1 MATFLAGIADTDGI
15 QMTEASVVFAASG
28 GTLDASNVV
37 QLNWDGAVFNGTVQE
52 GKQRL
57 LAAIELIKR
66 RIETARLWPATSA
79 S

>member
-1 MATFLAGIADTDGI
+1 MAVPRAGIADTDGI
-15 QMTEASVVFAASG
+15 QMTENSVVFAASG
-28 GTLDASNVV
+28 GTLDVSNVV
-37 QLNWDGAVFNGTVQE
+37 QLNFDDSVFVMTTQE

-66 RIETARLWPATSA
+66 RVETAKVWPITSA

>member
-1 MATFLAGIADTDGI
+1 MATFYAGIAATDGP
-15 QMTEASVVFAASG
+15 QMIGSDVLFAASG

-37 QLNWDGAVFNGTVQE
+37 QVNWNGDVFAGPGAE

-57 LAAIELIKR
+57 VAALKLLTQ
-66 RIETARLWPATSA
+66 RIETAKVWTVTTA

>member
-1 MATFLAGIADTDGI
+1 MAVFLAGIADTDGI
-15 QMTEASVVFAASG
+15 QMTENSVVFAASG
-28 GTLDASNVV
+28 ATLDSSNLV
-37 QLNWDGAVFNGTVQE
+37 QLNWDGSVFDGTKAE

-66 RIETARLWPATSA
+66 RVETAKLWPVTSA

>member
-1 MATFLAGIADTDGI
+1 MAVFLAGIADTDGI
-15 QMTEASVVFAASG
+15 QMTENSVVFAASG

-37 QLNWDGAVFNGTVQE
+37 QVNWDGTVFDGTTAE

-57 LAAIELIKR
+57 VAALELITR
-66 RIETARLWPATSA
+66 RIQTAKLWPVTSA

>member
-1 MATFLAGIADTDGI
+1 MATFYAGIADTDGI
-15 QMTEASVVFAASG
+15 QLTENSVVFAASG

-37 QLNWDGAVFNGTVQE
+37 QVNWDGAVFAGTTQE

-57 LAAIELIKR
+57 VAALKLITQ
-66 RIETARLWPATSA
+66 RIETAKLWPATSA

>member
-1 MATFLAGIADTDGI
+1 MATAIAGIADTDGI
-15 QMTEASVVFAASG
+15 QMTESSVVFAASG

-37 QLNWDGAVFNGTVQE
+37 QVNFNDAVFTSSQE

-57 LAAIELIKR
+57 VAALELITR
-66 RIETARLWPATSA
+66 RIQTAKLWPVTSA

>member
-1 MATFLAGIADTDGI
+1 MATFYAGIADTDGI
-15 QMTEASVVFAASG
+15 QLTADSVVFAASG

-37 QLNWDGAVFNGTVQE
+37 QVNWDGAVFDETVME

-57 LAAIELIKR
+57 VAALKLITQ
-66 RIETARLWPATSA
+66 RIETAKLWPATSA

>member
-1 MATFLAGIADTDGI
+1 MATRYAGIAATDGI
-15 QMTEASVVFAASG
+15 QMIGSDVVFAASG

-37 QLNWDGAVFNGTVQE
+37 QVNFDDSVFTGQE

-57 LAAIELIKR
+57 VAALELIAERVKS
-66 RIETARLWPATSA
+66 ARVWPVTDA